1 MHSVVHTAE
10 KPFGCDEC
18 GERFSQRT
26 SLNTHRLRHKAGTV
40 GLLVPSSGL
49 VQGRGGGG
57 LQQLFISTSESY
69 KKKLFPSVKFR
80 LFASFLDWGVEREG
94 GGAGAAPRVGAIAL
108 VAFPLAT
115 PVSSP

>member
-40 GLLVPSSGL
+40 GLQVPSSGL
-49 VQGRGGGG
+49 VQGRGGGD
-57 LQQLFISTSESY
+57 SSNCSY
-69 KKKLFPSVKFR
+69 LR
-80 LFASFLDWGVEREG
+80 LSHIKRN
-94 GGAGAAPRVGAIAL
+94 
-108 VAFPLAT
+108 
-115 PVSSP
+115 